1 MGSGSGKA
9 AVLEVKRAVDCKYLT
24 IGPLLYTKLRPLM
37 LPSYAE
43 QRRQIEVPHQTTQ
56 SQLFLYNPNTAD
68 EYLIGLL
75 FKGDNEY
82 KKQTQ
87 ERHFPLHTAG

>member
-1 MGSGSGKA
+1 
-9 AVLEVKRAVDCKYLT
+9 
-24 IGPLLYTKLRPLM
+24 M
-37 LPSYAE
+37 LPPYAE

-56 SQLFLYNPNTAD
+56 SQLFLYNSNLAD

-87 ERHFPLHTAG
+87 ERHFPLHTAGRNETSNLINPLSYSGTLKTAFLLK